1 MCISNVTK
9 IKNIQNIQV
18 MANQNKTDIG
28 LIGLAVMG
36 ENLAL
41 NMESKGWNGLR
52 VLFSRITL
60 AHC

>member
-28 LIGLAVMG
+28 LIAIIDGRESCFKHG
-36 ENLAL
+36 E
-41 NMESKGWNGLR
+41 
-52 VLFSRITL
+52 
-60 AHC
+60 

>member
-28 LIGLAVMG
+28 LIRLGCEGREIL
-36 ENLAL
+36 L
-41 NMESKGWNGLR
+41 
-52 VLFSRITL
+52 
-60 AHC
+60 

>member
-28 LIGLAVMG
+28 RESCFKHG
-36 ENLAL
+36 E
-41 NMESKGWNGLR
+41 
-52 VLFSRITL
+52 
-60 AHC
+60 

>member
-28 LIGLAVMG
+28 LIGFPAEPLFR
-36 ENLAL
+36 
-41 NMESKGWNGLR
+41 SGLSAW
-52 VLFSRITL
+52 L
-60 AHC
+60 